1 LSGPADSPRPARL
14 LGTVAQVV
22 ALGAGVWFLLRT
34 AARSWGTVALA
45 DLRPLWTPILFG
57 SLLTAATYVFA
68 VFVWAASLRWW
79 GQRPPF
85 LRAARIWFVSNLA
98 RFIPGMVWQL
108 AGLAAM
114 ARAAGISAA
123 ATTGGSLLQQIVL
136 LLTGLVVTAL
146 WAPALLGQWATPG
159 VMIAVAIAGLLV
171 FVGGLPAALPRAGQ
185 LLGRLLRRPVSWPA
199 PSRASL
205 ALYVFSMCIPWV
217 AYGVSF
223 WLFGRGLLGPRAPE
237 FALAV
242 GSFVASYVA
251 GLIVVFA
258 PGGLVVREAALVAT
272 LGPAIGGGPALV
284 LALASRLWL
293 LVVELLTALGVVA
306 TDSIFSAR

>member
-1 LSGPADSPRPARL
+1 M
-14 LGTVAQVV
+14 
-22 ALGAGVWFLLRT
+22 ALG
-34 AARSWGTVALA
+34 
-45 DLRPLWTPILFG
+45 DLRVLWTPILLG

-85 LRAARIWFVSNLA
+85 LRVARIWFVSNLA

-108 AGLAAM
+108 AGLATL
-114 ARAAGISAA
+114 ARGAGISAA
-123 ATTGGSLLQQIVL
+123 AAAGGSLLQQVVL

-146 WAPALLGQWATPG
+146 WAPALLGQWASPWIMT
-159 VMIAVAIAGLLV
+159 VIAVAGLLALI
-171 FVGGLPAALPRAGQ
+171 GALPAALPRGGE

-205 ALYVFSMCIPWV
+205 AAYVVSMCVPWV

-223 WLFGRGLLGPRAPE
+223 WLFGRGLLGPGAPR
-237 FALAV
+237 FSLAV
-242 GSFVASYVA
+242 GGYVASYVA

-258 PGGLVVREAALVAT
+258 PSGLVVREAALVAA
-272 LGPAIGGGPALV
+272 LGPSIGGGPALV
-284 LALASRLWL
+284 LALAARLWV

-306 TDSIFSAR
+306 TDSIFRAS